1 MKRRSQ
7 VDESQ
12 RNKGR
17 EPAKKSEA
25 KKSGEEDQRK
35 ESGELSTPAK
45 ASTTTKAAPAPLGT
59 SPRTRGVGAAAAVA
73 GSSSAAA
80 AASAV
85 SASPYKNKDGLTPLT
100 PHAEDFKLLSED
112 LSPFGVG
119 GAGASGNRGQQHLSP
134 LIPLSQSKSSTVPS
148 SREWFTSS
156 SSEGSN
162 EWSNSMPEFSFSEAG
177 SPCLALPPGIGFAT
191 VIGRRP
197 TRGSTASR
205 HAVGAAAAA
214 GGGAIGEAN
223 GELDATFGALFAD
236 GSAATSSSRHG
247 YYYYDQ
253 QGAIGSSSASSRRRK
268 KGKVAYDLCDVL
280 DLKGS
285 SLTITAPHILS
296 PEIADTT
303 RCNCK
308 RSKCLKLYCDC
319 LRVNKFCEG
328 CNCSECNNT
337 ATHLAIRT
345 AAVSSIMERN
355 PDAFKARF
363 LDGHSGNKEHLQ
375 GCHCRK
381 SACLKKYCECFSAGA
396 SCTDRCKCVECCN
409 GGTSRRDKD
418 EDNAGVRE
426 GTKKSKRQRSVLA
439 VSPN

>member
-1 MKRRSQ
+1 
-7 VDESQ
+7 
-12 RNKGR
+12 
-17 EPAKKSEA
+17 
-25 KKSGEEDQRK
+25 
-35 ESGELSTPAK
+35 
-45 ASTTTKAAPAPLGT
+45 
-59 SPRTRGVGAAAAVA
+59 
-73 GSSSAAA
+73 
-80 AASAV
+80 
-85 SASPYKNKDGLTPLT
+85 
-100 PHAEDFKLLSED
+100 
-112 LSPFGVG
+112 
-119 GAGASGNRGQQHLSP
+119 
-134 LIPLSQSKSSTVPS
+134 
-148 SREWFTSS
+148 
-156 SSEGSN
+156 
-162 EWSNSMPEFSFSEAG
+162 MPEFSFSEAG
-177 SPCLALPPGIGFAT
+177 SPGLALPPGIGFAAM
-191 VIGRRP
+191 IGRRP
-197 TRGSTASR
+197 TRGSAASR
-205 HAVGAAAAA
+205 HVTASAASAAAAAAA

-253 QGAIGSSSASSRRRK
+253 QGAAASSSSSSSSSRRRK
-268 KGKVAYDLCDVL
+268 KGKVAYDLGDVL

-285 SLTITAPHILS
+285 PLTMTALHVLS
-296 PEIADTT
+296 PENGGDRT

-337 ATHLAIRT
+337 ETHLAVRT

-409 GGTSRRDKD
+409 GGASRRDKD

-426 GTKKSKRQRSVLA
+426 GTKKSNRKRQRSVLA
-439 VSPN
+439 VSP

>member
-7 VDESQ
+7 VDAEPK
-12 RNKGR
+12 KGC
-17 EPAKKSEA
+17 ETAKKSA
-25 KKSGEEDQRK
+25 SDEEDQRK

-73 GSSSAAA
+73 GSSSAAPAA

-85 SASPYKNKDGLTPLT
+85 SASPYKNKGGLTPLT

-177 SPCLALPPGIGFAT
+177 SPGLAPGIGFAA

-214 GGGAIGEAN
+214 GGGGIGEAN

-285 SLTITAPHILS
+285 SLTITAPHVLS
-296 PEIADTT
+296 PENADTT

-337 ATHLAIRT
+337 ATHLATRT